1 MADTQKKMLCLVE
14 LEVDIDEIEKTL
26 ERLEKAKDE
35 IYQCYSELKTLGV
48 VKIAQ
53 KETPVSK
60 EH

>member
-1 MADTQKKMLCLVE
+1 MLCLVE
-14 LEVDIDEIEKTL
+14 LEVDIDELNKTL

-48 VKIAQ
+48 IKIAQ
-53 KETPVSK
+53 KETPVSI